1 MIFGN
6 IQNSMLETELALLP
20 KPLRDAI
27 CFLRDHDMAAHEP
40 GVFEIDLSGVSSVLQ
55 VLDLTTAPREHLRP
69 EVHRKNIDV
78 QFLAFGGP
86 EEAGF
91 YSDNG
96 TGIVDEDLL
105 DTPRDILFYKND
117 GDAPEGR
124 IRLMTGSFAIYFPWD
139 VHIPAIQVGDQSAPL
154 RKIVIK
160 VPLESCL
167 DEVGLAGSG
176 LVKNGFSD
184 ALSQEKPL

>member
-1 MIFGN
+1 M
-6 IQNSMLETELALLP
+6 
-20 KPLRDAI
+20 
-27 CFLRDHDMAAHEP
+27 
-40 GVFEIDLSGVSSVLQ
+40 
-55 VLDLTTAPREHLRP
+55 
-69 EVHRKNIDV
+69 

-105 DTPRDILFYKND
+105 DTQRDILFYEND

-124 IRLMTGSFAIYFPWD
+124 SRLMTGSFAIYFPWD
-139 VHIPAIQVGDQSAPL
+139 VHIPGILVGDQSAPI

-160 VPLESCL
+160 VPLDSCL
-167 DEVGLAGSG
+167 AEGS
-176 LVKNGFSD
+176 LSENGFLVN
-184 ALSQEKPL
+184 LSQEKPL